1 MMKINIRDLPL
12 TFEFNRYDNSYEV
25 RNNKGFLIEALRN
38 DYVAT
43 RYLIDTLC
51 ISKETAE
58 RIVECTF
65 IAGLKNNNKEFKYD
79 I

>member
-1 MMKINIRDLPL
+1 MEIDIRNLPL

-25 RNNKGFLIEALRN
+25 RNNKGFLIEALKN

-58 RIVECTF
+58 RIVKCTF
-65 IAGLKNNNKEFKYD
+65 LAGLRNNDKEYRL
-79 I
+79 

>member
-1 MMKINIRDLPL
+1 MEIDIRNLPL

-25 RNNKGFLIEALRN
+25 RNNKGFLIAALKN

-51 ISKETAE
+51 ISKEAAE
-58 RIVECTF
+58 RIVERTF
-65 IAGLKNNNKEFKYD
+65 LTDLKNNNKEYKP
-79 I
+79 

>member
-1 MMKINIRDLPL
+1 MRIDIRDIPL
-12 TFEFNRYDNSYEV
+12 TFDFNRYDNSYEV

-43 RYLIDTLC
+43 RYLIDVLG
-51 ISKETAE
+51 IGKEAAE

-65 IAGLKNNNKEFKYD
+65 LSGLSKPRT
-79 I
+79 